1 MICTALGGRITEDLF
16 FGKITTGAQDDIK
29 KVTQIA
35 QGLITVYGMSEK
47 IGLVGY
53 HSEESS
59 IKPYSD
65 ATNELIDE
73 EVRKVV
79 FDCYEKTKTL
89 LESKKDLIQ
98 K

>member
-16 FGKITTGAQDDIK
+16 FGKVTTGAADDIK

-35 QGLITVYGMSEK
+35 QGLVTVYGMTDK

-53 HSEESS
+53 HSEEQS

-65 ATNELIDE
+65 STNEIIDE
-73 EVRKVV
+73 EVRRIVSE
-79 FDCYEKTKTL
+79 CYEKTKEL
-89 LESKKDLIQ
+89 LESKKELIHQ
-98 K
+98 

>member
-1 MICTALGGRITEDLF
+1 MMSTALGGRITEDLF

-29 KVTQIA
+29 KITQIA
-35 QGLITVYGMSEK
+35 QSLVTVYGMTDR

-53 HSEESS
+53 HSEEQS

-65 ATNELIDE
+65 STNEVIDE
-73 EVRKVV
+73 EVRRIVME
-79 FDCYEKTKTL
+79 CYDSTKIL
-89 LESKKDLIQ
+89 LESKKELIE